1 MPKQEQMNFR
11 EFYINEFFDQV
22 RERTKPDYPV
32 QNYQLIDELFNLLSK
47 QEEITE
53 GIGKLAEQ
61 QASSELSIF
70 LFDIFNFHL
79 FEVVVNERTRAAKAI
94 ALLFMRQYIHQA

>member
-70 LFDIFNFHL
+70 LFDICFVFFSFHPG
-79 FEVVVNERTRAAKAI
+79 FFK
-94 ALLFMRQYIHQA
+94 